1 MLNKGIKSK
10 AAKLLLTATLML
22 AFVTPVFAAKI
33 PDNVQQF
40 ITKNFPNTTFRFD
53 GVIIL
58 PDNTLYL
65 PLFPAKVLNPEKLTI
80 KQTYPS
86 GKTLAAK
93 PYIVILNNDFVLL
106 KVLTDTNGNKTI
118 FKMANPPMEL
128 RTGLLP
134 QDMLVPKGLIIP
146 ENMKS
151 IVGNLEIKTVNDP
164 GIRVENSKPVVTQ
177 LTGSTLKTLS
187 QIPQLKNKNFYV
199 SSPYS
204 KNIQVLN
211 LGAKTPEYSLAQTNV
226 PISMQAYNDQFLLVT
241 AYDKPSVDVI
251 SLADDQ
257 IIKQIY
263 TKTQPDEII
272 IDKNKNIAYISSS
285 IDSSIYVVNLETMT
299 LSKQIKITGMCEKL
313 TLSEDGTKL
322 FYYDKKTRDIWAIEL
337 DNNYLLKEIGKF
349 PNVSKIVYTNNK
361 IYITSRTKNRI
372 AIIDYDT
379 VGLMAEVEIC
389 EKPIDMLVFHDRVY
403 VLGAGDNSIQV
414 IDAKTDTLTDTIY
427 LNTNGFSTKISQ
439 IENTN
444 IALITDT
451 KASLYTVFDLGTNK
465 VIKTIPID
473 IPANAIVVTEKV
485 KKINK

>member
-1 MLNKGIKSK
+1 MGLNGIKSSTFR
-10 AAKLLLTATLML
+10 LFFTASVMFMF
-22 AFVTPVFAAKI
+22 AVPVFAAKI

-40 ITKNFPNTTFRFD
+40 ISNDFPKTTFRFD

-58 PDNTLYL
+58 SDNTIYL
-65 PLFPAKVLNPEKLTI
+65 PLFPARILTPETLAI

-86 GKTLAAK
+86 GKKLADK
-93 PYIVILNNDFVLL
+93 PNVVILNNDFVLL
-106 KVLTDTNGNKTI
+106 KVLTDTQGNKTI
-118 FKMANPPMEL
+118 FKMANPPQEI

-134 QDMLVPKGLIIP
+134 QDMLVPRGLVIP
-146 ENMKS
+146 ENMKA
-151 IVGNLEIKTVNDP
+151 IVGTLEIKTVNDP

-177 LTGSTLKTLS
+177 LSGSTLKTLS
-187 QIPQLKNKNFYV
+187 QIPPLKNKSFYV

-226 PISMQAYNDQFLLVT
+226 PISMKAYNDQFLLVT
-241 AYDKPSVDVI
+241 AYDKTSIDVI

-257 IIKQIY
+257 IIKQIPI
-263 TKTQPDEII
+263 KTQPDEIL
-272 IDKNKNIAYISSS
+272 IDKTKNIAYVSSS
-285 IDSSIYVVNLETMT
+285 VDSSIYIVNLETMT

-313 TLSEDGTKL
+313 TLSDDGTKL

-349 PNVSKIVYTNNK
+349 PNVSKIVYSNGK
-361 IYITSRTKNRI
+361 IYVTSRTKNRI
-372 AIIDYDT
+372 AIIDYKT
-379 VGLMAEVEIC
+379 IGLMAEVEIC

-414 IDAKTDTLTDTIY
+414 IDAKKDLLTDTIY
-427 LNTNGFSTKISQ
+427 LNTNGFSTKINY

-451 KASLYTVFDLGTNK
+451 KAALYTVFDLGTNK

-473 IPANAIVVTEKV
+473 IPASTIVVTEKV